1 MSQKILKSVIKRVY
15 KMDGEKE
22 KERYTLEI
30 INCLYFPQRIFQG
43 VEIKLREFFFP
54 LYDSLLSILYL

>member
-1 MSQKILKSVIKRVY
+1 
-15 KMDGEKE
+15 MDGEKE